1 MTSTQQ
7 LMPQDCDTIV
17 PASPG
22 GDVRGRRRRLRAA
35 VAPVSAAVTMW
46 RQLVAHLPVPDRRR
60 LLQAVLA
67 TAIASLA
74 TASIP
79 VIVGM
84 FVDAVYDDGEL
95 VGLGQALWPL
105 ITLFIAYTLISLMN
119 VVRHQKVHAVTT
131 SFEAGARTKIYGHL
145 IRWPLQ
151 RFHTGTDGAIYG
163 RANRSV
169 EGAVRLIKLGSADLL
184 PAVLIAV
191 FAIGIATARH
201 GLLGLL
207 MSVVIPTGF
216 GLVAWQIASQNGIRV
231 SLKNT
236 KERIDGWVTS
246 CLTMLKVIRTSGT
259 ESYFDNRV
267 SAEVQDLRRTELRHH
282 IVMSLFDCG
291 KAANEVLWLVVT
303 VVVAIQFDLA
313 DTPGDLAS
321 VILLYAALT
330 RPLNELHRV
339 IDESSEAAL
348 QARDLLDDL
357 AGPID
362 PSFKRAD
369 VSPAPD
375 TDEDHGLRR
384 RTGSGTPVADLSHVS
399 AVTLDNVS
407 FSYQQIDD
415 HHVRDDPRDS
425 AASARQ
431 ILRGVTLRVPLG
443 QRVGLVGASGSGK
456 STILDLLERLH
467 HHYTGSI
474 TINGRDLCSI
484 DRTYMTENIGYVGQ
498 RPTLFPG
505 TIRDNLVM
513 GRPGITDTDLDTAC
527 LRANIY
533 HDIQRIDGGYEAN
546 VAQKGENLSGGQQ
559 QRLCIAR
566 ALLHTPSI
574 MLLDEPTSALDG
586 PSQAIVQRAIDGF
599 DDVTMLVVAHR
610 LSTLSTMDR
619 IVVLHD
625 GQIVEDGTYID
636 LSASNGPF
644 AAMLK
649 SEPWTS
655 QCNGSL

>member
-1 MTSTQQ
+1 MTTHTPMADATQR
-7 LMPQDCDTIV
+7 
-17 PASPG
+17 
-22 GDVRGRRRRLRAA
+22 RGLRAA
-35 VAPVSAAVTMW
+35 ISPVAASVAMW
-46 RQLVAHLPVPDRRR
+46 RQLVAHLPAADRRR

-67 TAIASLA
+67 TAVASLA
-74 TASIP
+74 TAGIP

-95 VGLGQALWPL
+95 VGLDQALWPL
-105 ITLFIAYTLISLMN
+105 VTLLVAYTLISLMN
-119 VVRHQKVHAVTT
+119 VIRHQKVHAVTT
-131 SFEAGARTKIYGHL
+131 SFEAEARTRIYAHL
-145 IRWPLQ
+145 LRWPLQ

-169 EGAVRLIKLGSADLL
+169 EGSVRLIKLGSADLL
-184 PAVLIAV
+184 PAILVAV

-216 GLVAWQIASQNGIRV
+216 GLVAWQISSQNGIRV

-236 KERIDGWVTS
+236 KERIDGWVSS
-246 CLTMLKVIRTSGT
+246 CLAMLKVIRTSGT
-259 ESYFDNRV
+259 ESYFDGRV
-267 SAEVQDLRRTELRHH
+267 DEEVQDLRTTELRHH

-303 VVVAIQFDLA
+303 VIVAIQFDLA

-357 AGPID
+357 ATPTDQSFEGPDDGTGALARTPAPAPGSVSIAATTT
-362 PSFKRAD
+362 RAPALTLGD
-369 VSPAPD
+369 VSFGYENGAEG
-375 TDEDHGLRR
+375 TDRTRR
-384 RTGSGTPVADLSHVS
+384 LV
-399 AVTLDNVS
+399 
-407 FSYQQIDD
+407 
-415 HHVRDDPRDS
+415 
-425 AASARQ
+425 
-431 ILRGVTLRVPLG
+431 LRGVTLSVARG
-443 QRVGLVGASGSGK
+443 ERVGLVGAAGCGK

-474 TINGRDLCSI
+474 TVNGRDLRAI
-484 DRTYMTENIGYVGQ
+484 DRASMAQEMGYVGQ

-513 GRPGITDTDLDTAC
+513 GRPGITEADLDAAC
-527 LRANIY
+527 RKA
-533 HDIQRIDGGYEAN
+533 DILEHVRSRPGAYDA
-546 VAQKGENLSGGQQ
+546 VVSQKGENFSGGQQ

-566 ALLHTPSI
+566 ALLSTPSI

-586 PSQAIVQRAIDGF
+586 PSQAVVQRAIDELHG
-599 DDVTMLVVAHR
+599 VTMLVVAHR
-610 LSTLSTMDR
+610 LSTLETMDR
-619 IVVLHD
+619 IVVLHE
-625 GQIVEDGTYID
+625 GQIVEDGAYAD
-636 LSASNGPF
+636 LAVAGGPF
-644 AAMLK
+644 SAMLN
-649 SEPWTS
+649 SEPWTATTE
-655 QCNGSL
+655 Q